1 MSANRSVSVIG
12 LGRVGLPL
20 ALSFADR
27 GLRVLG
33 VDHDRALLDSIRGGR
48 MPWGE
53 AGTQELLDRVSKAGR
68 LELAERAADAAQTD
82 DIVITIGTPSFS
94 HLESDLT
101 GVRAAVDDLLPL
113 LRPGHALILRSTI
126 APGTT
131 EFVAGYLEKRRGL
144 RIGEDVF
151 VAHAP
156 ERIAAGRFLEEIS
169 TLPCIIGGVGEA
181 STERAANTFSV
192 FGAPIVRTTP
202 VQAELAKIWTNI
214 LRYTTFALPNLL
226 MMDCERYDANVF
238 EVIDLIN
245 HDYPRGGIAMPGLT
259 AGSCLRKD
267 FVFSEERSNAPGML
281 LAVSRVNE
289 AVPLFLVEGIKRRLG
304 ELAARKVAVLGL
316 TFKRDTDD
324 ERDSLSP
331 KLIRLL
337 ERELADVAVCDP
349 HARTPTQP
357 FPDAVRDADVV
368 IVATN
373 HSDFEGLDA
382 LRTIIA
388 CGSPDCLVVD
398 PWNALGTG
406 QVFAY
411 AAESAAMLGTPATQ

>member
-1 MSANRSVSVIG
+1 VSATRSVSVIG

-33 VDHDRALLDSIRGGR
+33 VDHDRALLDSIRAGR
-48 MPWGE
+48 MPWSE
-53 AGTQELLDRVSKAGR
+53 AGTQELLDRVAGTGR

-144 RIGEDVF
+144 RVGEEVF

-181 STERAANTFSV
+181 STERAASTFSV

-214 LRYTTFALPNLL
+214 LRYATFALPNLL
-226 MMDCERYDANVF
+226 MMDCERYGANVF
-238 EVIDLIN
+238 DVIELIN
-245 HDYPRGGIAMPGLT
+245 RDYPRGGMKMPGLT
-259 AGSCLRKD
+259 AGTCLRKD
-267 FVFSEERSNAPGML
+267 FAFSEERSSAPGML
-281 LAVSRVNE
+281 LAVSRVHE
-289 AVPLFLVEGIKRRLG
+289 TVPLFLVDGIKRRLG
-304 ELAARKVAVLGL
+304 GALRERRVAVLGL
-316 TFKRDTDD
+316 AFKRDTDD
-324 ERDSLSP
+324 ERDSLSH

-337 ERELADVAVCDP
+337 ERELADVSVHDP
-349 HARTPTQP
+349 VVATPTSG
-357 FPDAVRDADVV
+357 FEEAVSGADVV

-373 HSDFEGLDA
+373 HSAYSTPEA
-382 LRTIIA
+382 LRTLA
-388 CGSPDCLVVD
+388 EVAPDCLLVD
-398 PWNALGTG
+398 PWNALGTA
-406 QVFAY
+406 QVFTYVAEV
-411 AAESAAMLGTPATQ
+411 AALRA